1 MMSVVYNGRDGRRS
15 GRASSWNEASQRVD
29 DSALDDG
36 NRPETA
42 ESASRLYP
50 MDVSLREQQL
60 LLRLRML
67 GAGEYVVMVSKD
79 QRGMIGLK
87 EWNVEDIP

>member
-1 MMSVVYNGRDGRRS
+1 
-15 GRASSWNEASQRVD
+15 
-29 DSALDDG
+29 
-36 NRPETA
+36 
-42 ESASRLYP
+42 

>member
-1 MMSVVYNGRDGRRS
+1 MGVVTNGRDGRRASAWNDS
-15 GRASSWNEASQRVD
+15 GIPEGNEEIA
-29 DSALDDG
+29 
-36 NRPETA
+36 PENLA
-42 ESASRLYP
+42 RLYP

-67 GAGEYVVMVSKD
+67 GAGEYTVMVYKD

-87 EWNVEDIP
+87 EWNVEDLP

>member
-1 MMSVVYNGRDGRRS
+1 MGIVYNNGRGERR
-15 GRASSWNEASQRVD
+15 
-29 DSALDDG
+29 
-36 NRPETA
+36 
-42 ESASRLYP
+42 ESAWNDSTNRNFDNEELETPENIARLYA
-50 MDVSLREQQL
+50 MDVSLKEQQL

-67 GAGEYVVMVSKD
+67 GAGEFVVMVYKD